1 MNPSNQRL
9 YSSVLGAIGHT
20 PLVDLSRLVD
30 ASKGRILAKLEYFS
44 PGHSKKDR
52 IALAIIESAEN
63 RGELS
68 SGQPVVEMTSGN
80 TGTGV
85 AIVCAVK
92 KYPFVAVMSE
102 GNSVER
108 MRMMRALGAEVILVP
123 QTSGGEAGE
132 IKFSVRRIFASTS
145 SLGHIVQFILS
156 LTHSHRKLRTL
167 AASIGIV
174 LLLHGLPVVDAAIIT
189 SGDVSPGPGG
199 AQPDPWNAGLLAVGL
214 SSAGS
219 LTIDNGSHVNSTL
232 AYFAI
237 NDGSSAHLEMRGF
250 GTSWT
255 NSGQVTIG
263 GGGTATAVIENG
275 AVIDIGGTVVVGNS
289 SPDNT
294 VDIRTASGGQRATL
308 RVQGNLYLG
317 GDAGGPLRWRGH
329 YHY

>member
-30 ASKGRILAKLEYFS
+30 VSKGRILAKLEYFS

-123 QTSGGEAGE
+123 QTSGGEAGCVRGEDLNCVEAVARKIAIERGAFLVDQFVRLENAEAHSCGTARE
-132 IKFSVRRIFASTS
+132 ILAQTDGAFDGFCDFLGTGGTFAGCAAAFKAADPRIRTYAIEPDGAAVLSGEAICCTDHPIQGGGYARELPLINKELVDQFVSVTGEEAIKWTRRLAKEEGIFGGYS
-145 SLGHIVQFILS
+145 S
-156 LTHSHRKLRTL
+156 
-167 AASIGIV
+167 
-174 LLLHGLPVVDAAIIT
+174 
-189 SGDVSPGPGG
+189 G
-199 AQPDPWNAGLLAVGL
+199 ANIAVAVGL
-214 SSAGS
+214 LEGEMAGKTMVTMICDS
-219 LTIDNGSHVNSTL
+219 GLKYLSTDL
-232 AYFAI
+232 
-237 NDGSSAHLEMRGF
+237 
-250 GTSWT
+250 W
-255 NSGQVTIG
+255 Q
-263 GGGTATAVIENG
+263 
-275 AVIDIGGTVVVGNS
+275 
-289 SPDNT
+289 
-294 VDIRTASGGQRATL
+294 
-308 RVQGNLYLG
+308 
-317 GDAGGPLRWRGH
+317 
-329 YHY
+329 